1 MCILCSRLCG
11 VLIISVLFICVV
23 LLYMCLVHLLYSYVC
38 FFYYI
43 DLQYASPATISRCG
57 MVWVDPKNLGFSP
70 FYEKWVRDRYSAY
83 ASGVGPGGGAGGS
96 AADVELGGGVG
107 DVSEASRV
115 QAELLMILFDKVGIS
130 SIFS

>member
-1 MCILCSRLCG
+1 
-11 VLIISVLFICVV
+11 
-23 LLYMCLVHLLYSYVC
+23 MCLVRLLYTYVC

-96 AADVELGGGVG
+96 AADVSAGVAPAVG
-107 DVSEASRV
+107 DVSEACRV
-115 QAELLMILFDKVGIS
+115 QAELLMTLFDKVGIS

>member
-1 MCILCSRLCG
+1 
-11 VLIISVLFICVV
+11 
-23 LLYMCLVHLLYSYVC
+23 MCLVRLLYTYVC

-83 ASGVGPGGGAGGS
+83 ASGGLGGSGGS
-96 AADVELGGGVG
+96 AADVEVGGGVG
-107 DVSEASRV
+107 DVSEACRV

-130 SIFS
+130 SILS